1 MEPADAGAPGKG
13 VPGAGGGAEA
23 EGEAPE
29 GTDPGTTAGAG
40 EATRPVREGVPGR
53 TSTGSPDG
61 EGERARTPEGAESLQ
76 DFSRISGIM
85 GESPASK
92 DEPGTEDGIGT
103 SADPG
108 EPARVASRTETGV
121 GGRAPW
127 RPEGEGAAP
136 PGIATGDED
145 REPPAGEAALDAE
158 ARSTPATRPSA
169 PGAGPSKGI
178 NGSSAGTEAGDG
190 HREPCTGERKGS
202 NGSSTGTETGDGHRE
217 PRAGEPERDRGRKG
231 TSLAPKG
238 EARPGAESPA
248 ADSVSPIGGREG
260 GREERVGESVG

>member
-13 VPGAGGGAEA
+13 VPEAGGEAEA
-23 EGEAPE
+23 EGVTPE

-108 EPARVASRTETGV
+108 EPARGASRTETGV

-145 REPPAGEAALDAE
+145 REPTAGEAALDAE

-169 PGAGPSKGI
+169 PGAGPTKGI
-178 NGSSAGTEAGDG
+178 NGSSAGTEA
-190 HREPCTGERKGS
+190 
-202 NGSSTGTETGDGHRE
+202 GDGHRE

-248 ADSVSPIGGREG
+248 ADSVSPIGGARG
-260 GREERVGESVG
+260 GKRGESGEESGESVE